1 MKKLSKVLVLV
12 LSAIMVLAMSA
23 SVFAAPATDCTITVS
38 KNYKDQTYHLY
49 QIFTAETVAGRTSS
63 QEDGISYKLMSG
75 KTDLKATVDGVVV
88 DGAQWFTIDSVGNIT
103 VNGTPN
109 GTPNLDS
116 DAFRAWV
123 KAYGKEIG
131 TGITA
136 ASDNDVNVKWT
147 DLTEGYY
154 YITTTTGSLVTV
166 DSIKPNATVNDKNTI
181 PSVDKKITGATS
193 IDQDGK
199 KALAQ
204 IGTDVT
210 YTATVTIGKGS
221 KNVVFHDTMDA
232 GLTFKGNNNVTVT
245 PNKPIAGTD
254 TWYTIKET
262 PDSGDTLTIT
272 FKDGLEEGTV
282 ITIVYKATIN
292 ANAVTKIGN
301 TAKVTYGDN
310 NTSTKESKTDTY
322 NAEIGVIKYD
332 GDKADKKYLGG
343 AGFKLKNSDGKYYKL
358 TGTVIS
364 WVDSEADGDEH
375 FSNATDGKVPAFT
388 GLANGIY
395 TLVETTVPSGYNTA
409 EDTKITIAEHDYA
422 PANLSQKAEIENN
435 TGVELPGTGG
445 IGTTVFYVLGSLLVI
460 GCGIVLVSRRRMQK
474 K

>member
-1 MKKLSKVLVLV
+1 MKKMKKIFALLIAMV
-12 LSAIMVLAMSA
+12 MVLGMST

-38 KNYKDQTYHLY
+38 KNFKDQTYHLY
-49 QIFTAETVAGRTSS
+49 QIFTAETVADRTDS
-63 QEDGISYKLMSG
+63 QTDGISYKLMSG
-75 KTDLKATVDGVVV
+75 KTDLKATVDGSEV
-88 DGAQWFTIDSVGNIT
+88 DGAQWFDIDSAGN
-103 VNGTPN
+103 VSVK

-116 DAFRAWV
+116 EAFRKWV
-123 KAYGKEIG
+123 EAYGSQIG

-136 ASDNDVNVKWT
+136 ASNDDANVKWT

-166 DSIKPNATVNDKNTI
+166 DSIKPNATVQDKNTI
-181 PSVDKKITGATS
+181 PSVDKKITGAS
-193 IDQDGK
+193 SMDEDGK

-221 KNVVFHDTMDA
+221 KNVVFHDKMDT
-232 GLTFKGNNNVTVT
+232 GLTFKGNNEVTVT
-245 PNKPIAGTD
+245 ADKTIDD

-292 ANAVTKIGN
+292 ANAITKLEN

-310 NTSTKESKTDTY
+310 NTSTTESKTETY

-332 GDKADKKYLGG
+332 GAKANNKFLAG
-343 AGFKLKNSDGKYYKL
+343 AGFKLKNSEGKYYKL
-358 TGTVIS
+358 TGTVVS
-364 WVDSEADGDEH
+364 WVDNEADGDEH
-375 FSNATDGKVPAFT
+375 VSVAADGKVPAFT
-388 GLANGIY
+388 GLANGTY
-395 TLVETTVPSGYNTA
+395 TLVETTVPAGYNKA
-409 EDTKITIAEHDYA
+409 ADTNITIAEHNYTA
-422 PANLSQKAEIENN
+422 ANLSQTAEIENN
-435 TGVELPGTGG
+435 TGTELPSTGG
-445 IGTTVFYVLGSLLVI
+445 IGTTIFYIIGAILVI
-460 GCGIVLVSRRRMQK
+460 GAGVVLVTRRRMNVQ
-474 K
+474 